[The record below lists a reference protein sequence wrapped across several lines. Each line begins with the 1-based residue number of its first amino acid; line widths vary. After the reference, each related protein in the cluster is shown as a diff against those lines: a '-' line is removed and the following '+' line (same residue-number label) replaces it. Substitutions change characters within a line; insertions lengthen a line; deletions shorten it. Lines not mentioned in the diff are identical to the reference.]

1 MPRTLS
7 LNLLLSLRLFVL
19 IGPNGEGRVRMR

>member
-7 LNLLLSLRLFVL
+7 LNLLLSLTLLVL
-19 IGPNGEGRVRMR
+19 IGTNGEGRVRMT